1 MFFKNARIYRLT
13 EAYPFSATGFDEALN
28 EHKFNPCTGQMA
40 ISVGFDAPIEQS
52 KNIAQHFGDVTLI
65 AVRLQEK
72 LLPAAVINEELAPR
86 IAKAEAE
93 GCRPLSR
100 KEKQVLKEEIVQCLL
115 PRAFSKST
123 LTRAIIDQENGLIII
138 DTPSA
143 SRAEDVLALLR
154 KALGSLP
161 VVPCMDAN
169 KLSVVMQQWVAGTN
183 LPTGFTRGH
192 SAIFKAPDEEG
203 AVAKFENHLLS
214 ADEVQSHSEDKL
226 VTEIELHKPDVM
238 TLRISDNFT
247 LKRIQWHEFTQATNE
262 ELGWEDVVLRLS
274 ADILVARAAFVEF
287 VVATNNTLFNDGR
300 EVAA

>member
-13 EAYPFSATGFDEALN
+13 NELQFTVEQFDTALN
-28 EHKFNPCTGQMA
+28 EYKFNACTDLMA

-52 KNIAQHFGDVTLI
+52 KNIAQHFEDVTLI

-93 GCRPLSR
+93 CCRPLSR
-100 KEKQVLKEEIVQCLL
+100 KEKQVLKEELVQCLL
-115 PRAFSKST
+115 PRAFSRST
-123 LTRAIIDQENGLIII
+123 LTRAIIDHENGLIII

-161 VVPCMDAN
+161 VVPCIDAN
-169 KLSVVMQQWVAGTN
+169 KLSQAMQFWIAFEN
-183 LPTGFTRGH
+183 LPRGYSLGH

-214 ADEVQSHSEDKL
+214 ADEVQSHSGDKL

-238 TLRISDNFT
+238 TLRISDSFT